1 LCKFGGIYI
10 NDKKNVNMEINELL
24 YREEFQSGNKNE
36 KVYPEFRAFLDELKV
51 KNLNEN
57 VITFINDCIDEINSS
72 ALNGKKFIQF
82 SIQKQAL
89 ILKLIEK
96 EHKIVPK
103 NHYRNTWGLFGMTTI
118 GLPIGVAIGLSNDNI
133 GLLGLGFPIGIAI
146 GVAIGISMDK
156 KAFTEGR
163 QLNTDIKNYIH

>member
-1 LCKFGGIYI
+1 
-10 NDKKNVNMEINELL
+10 MEIKELHH
-24 YREEFQSGNKNE
+24 RVEFLTGNKNG

-72 ALNGKKFIQF
+72 PSSGKKFIQF

-133 GLLGLGFPIGIAI
+133 GLLGLGFPSSPKSSLIAHCP
-146 GVAIGISMDK
+146 ASLSLL
-156 KAFTEGR
+156 R
-163 QLNTDIKNYIH
+163 